1 MNLSKKSALKL
12 LATAPAL
19 AMTSLLAACN
29 ISATEPNPPFKP
41 AATLQEIMTS
51 VIDPNI
57 DFVWNSVS
65 SISTANG
72 TEERRPQTDGDW
84 LVLRQHALTVAE
96 AGNLL
101 LIENRPIAAANAKT
115 SSGGAELNPADI
127 TKLIAANGNEYV
139 NRVHNFQAAAQQLI
153 AAIDARNVEDLERA
167 GGEVEQA
174 CEQCHTQFWY
184 PGDSRPK

>member
-12 LATAPAL
+12 LTTGPAL

-29 ISATEPNPPFKP
+29 ISATEPSPSFKP

-84 LVLRQHALTVAE
+84 QVLRQHALTVAE

-101 LIENRPIAAANAKT
+101 LIEDRPIAAASAKT
-115 SSGGAELNPADI
+115 SIGGAELNPADI
-127 TKLIAANGNEYV
+127 AKLIAANRNEYV

-153 AAIDARNVEDLERA
+153 AAIDAKNVEDLERA

-174 CEQCHTQFWY
+174 CEQCHSQFWY